1 MMDERLVCGLVPR
14 RSVVPI
20 LLLTVMNM
28 TVFYGGKLLSS
39 GKQAIGLETAID
51 RAVPFLPFTVVF
63 YLLAFAFWA
72 VNYVIAARREESVSS
87 VFFAADFV
95 MRLVCFIFF
104 VFMPVT
110 ITRQDPAGSD
120 VFSVIVRVVYAIDT
134 PEALFPSLH
143 CAQCAFA
150 VTAVAGNKKVPAWYK
165 VFSCFF
171 AAAVCVSTLTVKQ
184 HFAADCAAGV
194 ALSLAALC
202 LASVPA
208 VTKAYKKMIG
218 IITPRCLRGE

>member
-1 MMDERLVCGLVPR
+1 MRDERLVCGLVPR
-14 RSVVPI
+14 RSVVPL

-28 TVFYGGKLLSS
+28 AVFYGGKLLSS
-39 GKQAIGLETAID
+39 GKQATGLETAID

-110 ITRQDPAGSD
+110 ITRPEIAGSD
-120 VFSVIVRVVYAIDT
+120 VFSFIVRVVYALDT

-143 CAQCAFA
+143 CAQCVFA
-150 VTAVAGNKKVPAWYK
+150 VAAVAGNGKVPAWYK
-165 VFSCFF
+165 AFSCVF
-171 AAAVCVSTLTVKQ
+171 AAAVCLSTVTVKQ
-184 HFAADCAAGV
+184 HFAADGAAGI
-194 ALSLAALC
+194 ALALAALC
-202 LASVPA
+202 LASFPA

-218 IITPRCLRGE
+218 YITPRGLRGE